1 MSIPSSTDVLSLR
14 TSVNDLRRAITGK
27 KLAQLTEGVNKLY
40 EIIDGDLIEKK
51 ANSEKTEII
60 LLLKSIEM
68 MLEII
73 LDRLP
78 EQEKSSHIILKESQK

>member
-51 ANSEKTEII
+51 ANSERTEII

-78 EQEKSSHIILKESQK
+78 EQEKSSRIILKESQK